1 MKKSK
6 LPKFPTGV
14 PTVRADFQCHAALLF
29 YIGQEPIQVG
39 VSIVTGVDGNNDGS
53 TNSTHNSRT
62 SNFSD
67 FANADITTPPIAQ
80 NKNDKKDDRQIEGNI
95 MMAQNRDRVGE
106 SVIRASIILYHIVH
120 LSYINVLQPG
130 YFYH

>member
-1 MKKSK
+1 MA
-6 LPKFPTGV
+6 TMMA
-14 PTVRADFQCHAALLF
+14 VRTLL
-29 YIGQEPIQVG
+29 IIQEHQI
-39 VSIVTGVDGNNDGS
+39 
-53 TNSTHNSRT
+53 
-62 SNFSD
+62 FSD

-80 NKNDKKDDRQIEGNI
+80 NENDKKDDRQIEGNI